1 MLLSSQDG
9 TGEPGCAYPALLH
22 GWVRRES
29 VTDAR
34 AIPPAGGGGR
44 AERKTGV
51 VPIEDKRERVDW
63 NAIRAE
69 YIGGGIS
76 YRGIAKK
83 YGIPL
88 NTIQDRGKADG
99 WVDAR
104 KRAADEITATTIQKA
119 AEKAADNAT
128 IAADI
133 KRQGLLLLQQLFAD
147 FAATATEHR
156 EYDGKD
162 LTRIKRLRDLTG
174 AYKDLTDDI
183 LPGAAA
189 DNALLQSLLDMER
202 RAGS

>member
-1 MLLSSQDG
+1 M
-9 TGEPGCAYPALLH
+9 
-22 GWVRRES
+22 RRES

-51 VPIEDKRERVDW
+51 IPIEDKRERVDW

-76 YRGIAKK
+76 
-83 YGIPL
+83 
-88 NTIQDRGKADG
+88 Q
-99 WVDAR
+99 R
-104 KRAADEITATTIQKA
+104 KL
-119 AEKAADNAT
+119 AEKHGVSTSALLQRANAEGWAKLRENAKNKAITKAEQKTAEIASDNAT

-174 AYKDLTDDI
+174 AYKDLTGDI

>member
-1 MLLSSQDG
+1 M
-9 TGEPGCAYPALLH
+9 
-22 GWVRRES
+22 
-29 VTDAR
+29 
-34 AIPPAGGGGR
+34 I
-44 AERKTGV
+44 
-51 VPIEDKRERVDW
+51 PIEDKRERVDW

-69 YIGGGIS
+69 YIGGKSI
-76 YRGIAKK
+76 RNLAQK
-83 YGIPL
+83 YGVSKTCI
-88 NTIQDRGKADG
+88 GKKCAAEN
-99 WVDAR
+99 WTAAR
-104 KRAADEITATTIQKA
+104 SDAADEARTKAVQKTAEIA
-119 AEKAADNAT
+119 SDNAT

-174 AYKDLTDDI
+174 AYKDLTGDI